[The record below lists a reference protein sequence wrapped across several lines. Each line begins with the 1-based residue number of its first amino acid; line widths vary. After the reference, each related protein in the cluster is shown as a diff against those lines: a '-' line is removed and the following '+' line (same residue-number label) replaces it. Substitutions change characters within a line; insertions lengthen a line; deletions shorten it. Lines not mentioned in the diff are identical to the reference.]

1 MFILSLIDADTMG
14 HDDEV
19 RLILEVHREQRPIY
33 LSDFVRGKATLVDTY
48 STNRTKYNTLL
59 YSGDERRL
67 LLKPIDPKEKE
78 LILSPPFRR
87 VADPINQLEAL
98 PLNKKEKLIL
108 NSDSASHSIYFSI
121 FELKEV

>member
-33 LSDFVRGKATLVDTY
+33 LSDFVGGEATLVDTY

-67 LLKPIDPKEKE
+67 LLKPLDPKEKE
-78 LILSPPFRR
+78 LILSPSFKR

-108 NSDSASHSIYFSI
+108 NSGSASHSIYFSI
-121 FELKEV
+121 FEFKEV